1 MFTLRVAKAAVLLAA
16 IVTGLVAPL
25 AMLLASAPSGDEA
38 SEGLTDLSPT
48 GTEIIETCPG
58 VLLFFVVVF
67 LVSAFVISRM
77 YRKSSSR

>member
-16 IVTGLVAPL
+16 IVTGVVAPL
-25 AMLLASAPSGDEA
+25 SMLLTSAPSADEA

-48 GTEIIETCPG
+48 GTEIFVTCLG
-58 VLLFFVVVF
+58 VLLFFVVAF
-67 LVSAFVISRM
+67 LVAAFVISRM